1 MARSITDK
9 GYVNLM
15 KGLIAQGRRDIL
27 RNKPDTTRRRQAE
40 AFFRSRWF
48 ERMTGLDG
56 KKVLAQFQSEYDQK
70 HPQKGASDHEGH

>member
-27 RNKPDTTRRRQAE
+27 RSLPGTTRRRQAE
-40 AFFRSRWF
+40 AFFRSHWF
-48 ERMTGLDG
+48 ESMTGLDG
-56 KKVLAQFQSEYDQK
+56 KAVLAQFQREYDQK
-70 HPQKGASDHEGH
+70 HPQKGESDHEGH